1 MTRIKI
7 CGLRRQEDVEYVNQ
21 ALPDY
26 AGFVVEV
33 PGSHRSVDVDMVRRL
48 AAGLDDRITPVGVF
62 VDAPPELPAELL
74 KEGVIAVIQLHG
86 REDEGYIKR
95 LRTLTDGMIV
105 KAFSV
110 RSGRD
115 IKEAARSSAD
125 MILLDQGSGGTG
137 KVFDWSLIQDMGR
150 PYFLAGGLGPANLAE
165 AVRSLSPWAVDLSSG
180 VETDGVKDRKKI
192 CEAVTIVRAA
202 GKRDKTWQRSQRRE
216 DGENGKR

>member
-1 MTRIKI
+1 
-7 CGLRRQEDVEYVNQ
+7 
-21 ALPDY
+21 
-26 AGFVVEV
+26 
-33 PGSHRSVDVDMVRRL
+33 
-48 AAGLDDRITPVGVF
+48 
-62 VDAPPELPAELL
+62 
-74 KEGVIAVIQLHG
+74 
-86 REDEGYIKR
+86 
-95 LRTLTDGMIV
+95 
-105 KAFSV
+105 
-110 RSGRD
+110 
-115 IKEAARSSAD
+115 

-202 GKRDKTWQRSQRRE
+202 GKRDKTWQRPQRRE

>member
-74 KEGVIAVIQLHG
+74 KEGIIAAIQLHG

-180 VETDGVKDRKKI
+180 VETDGVKDREKI

-202 GKRDKTWQRSQRRE
+202 GKRDKTWQRPQRRK